1 LTQSRNAV
9 SGVGMTVVVLLL
21 ISETPSRMNRAP
33 RLRSTRPDQPRS
45 ADRNVGI
52 NPPLLQPRAQIP

>member
-33 RLRSTRPDQPRS
+33 RPRSTRPISRAAQTATS
-45 ADRNVGI
+45 A
-52 NPPLLQPRAQIP
+52 